1 MENTQE
7 NKVEQSSFINDFFKA
22 LESSS
27 VYTTL
32 VEQPFANSMNQN
44 NLFTYLNMDVVED
57 TLRALS
63 AKPHSEINKFMSDGL
78 KWVNETVGRNQDKFV
93 DGDAKALAHRYVNL
107 LAVLAGAPTIFLKIG
122 ALTMYSTAPGT
133 VKTWL
138 RV

>member
-1 MENTQE
+1 MENTNE
-7 NKVEQSSFINDFFKA
+7 NKVEQSSFIEDFFNT
-22 LESSS
+22 LESSGS
-27 VYTTL
+27 YSTL

-44 NLFTYLNMDVVED
+44 NLFTYLNMEEVENALR
-57 TLRALS
+57 TLSSR
-63 AKPHSEINKFMSDGL
+63 PHSEVNKFMSDGL